1 MTRGEAKKFI
11 EAFKKL
17 RDLVT
22 DEISLQVVNLYP
34 AWKPNSPY
42 ICGERILYNEV
53 LYKVLQDHISQADWT
68 PDNSPSLFAQVLI
81 PNENII
87 PEWIQPNST
96 NLYQINDKVK
106 YNGEIWI
113 SIIENNSWEPGVYG
127 WEKII
132 E

>member
-17 RDLVT
+17 RNLVT
-22 DEISLQVVNLYP
+22 DEISLQVINLYP
-34 AWKPNSPY
+34 TWKPNNAY
-42 ICGERILYNEV
+42 INGERVLYNEI
-53 LYKVLQDHISQADWT
+53 LYKVLQDHVSQESWT
-68 PDNSPSLFAQVLI
+68 PDSAPSLFAQVLI
-81 PNENII
+81 PNENDI

-96 NLYQINDKVK
+96 NPYKMNDKVK

-113 SIIENNSWEPGVYG
+113 SIINNNSWEPGVYG
-127 WEKII
+127 WEKVI